1 MAHSHQQR
9 LVSTR
14 LEYKDPFAGRAA
26 EIAIS
31 YTPMEPISDGE
42 VIKIVLQQFTGE
54 NGYVEVNSSSAF
66 LYSASCE
73 EFVFCPCSTRIL
85 TPPSSNRTNARYELL
100 LTAKAT
106 PTSTPVRF
114 SIKKERGIRL
124 PVAGL
129 IQNSLALTI
138 AKGLSGAV
146 YAFSSSPAVGS
157 FIYDDFPTKL

>member
-1 MAHSHQQR
+1 MQRSWRTGCWLAFLCSLFSLSHQQR

-66 LYSASCE
+66 LYSASW
-73 EFVFCPCSTRIL
+73 
-85 TPPSSNRTNARYELL
+85 
-100 LTAKAT
+100 
-106 PTSTPVRF
+106 
-114 SIKKERGIRL
+114 
-124 PVAGL
+124 
-129 IQNSLALTI
+129 
-138 AKGLSGAV
+138 
-146 YAFSSSPAVGS
+146 
-157 FIYDDFPTKL
+157 